1 MRLKTLRQS
10 LSPTIKELTNA
21 ADYWSEM
28 TMRGKSGGHHYIMLV
43 KQIQELKTYI
53 IESERNDNEE
63 LRLPSR
69 TNGGLYRRMDDGV
82 EDSGVEHF
90 G

>member
-1 MRLKTLRQS
+1 MQLKTLRQS
-10 LSPTIKELTNA
+10 LSPALTELTNA

-28 TMRGKSGGHHYIMLV
+28 TMRGKSSGNHYIKII
-43 KQIQELKTYI
+43 KQIEELKTYI
-53 IESERNDNEE
+53 IESERNDDEE

-69 TNGGLYRRMDDGV
+69 TNGRLHKAKNETL
-82 EDSGVEHF
+82 EDSGVELF